1 MKTAL
6 TIAVLLA
13 LTACKDKQEIVT
25 IKGHGGETIT
35 ISRTAPDAALV
46 SDLKGNHE
54 KLTQIVNQCGNSD
67 SKECASARKARS
79 ELAFAKPSDKPESFK
94 HFSGGSRDIKNP

>member
-1 MKTAL
+1 MKAAL
-6 TIAVLLA
+6 TIAALLA
-13 LTACKDKQEIVT
+13 LTACKEKQKVVT

-54 KLTQIVNQCGNSD
+54 KLTQIINQCGNSD

-79 ELAFAKPSDKPESFK
+79 ELAFKNPADKPQNFK